1 MRLMR
6 VLVSVQLIDVV
17 VDEGDTVD
25 NDAGGEGGA
34 RVNSRYRGL
43 RRQRSTKIGVCEDA
57 RQVGRCAAEDGDEW
71 ADKIKQNVKGRMA
84 YADPAE

>member
-34 RVNSRYRGL
+34 RVI
-43 RRQRSTKIGVCEDA
+43 Q
-57 RQVGRCAAEDGDEW
+57 
-71 ADKIKQNVKGRMA
+71 
-84 YADPAE
+84 